1 VAEVYNFTVN
11 NKMLVDTWDERL
23 TGLTGEAATVAAGK
37 KYYDVFPPLIF
48 RDKDA
53 VAFSIEKQRS
63 LVLKG
68 HIFNCLFSRVTADI
82 MIKPVLTGNG
92 MKGAAIKVS
101 NVSVCESRRSQDIH
115 RPIALG
121 KTAAGLAHGLRNPL
135 NAISGAVT
143 YIAQKYAHEKVLIA
157 FANIMQEE
165 ISQLDRFI
173 SGFLATST
181 SDMRPCLVDINSL
194 LKKVEILISLQ
205 TRAQGI
211 RSDFKYGVI
220 PQVLIDPFQLEQA
233 VLNTINNALD
243 ALASDGGLTIR
254 TELEKSAE
262 KEFIVIEISDSGP
275 GMPCNSSSVNVTKKN
290 RGKGFGLL
298 ITEDI
303 MNCYGGR
310 MDIKSIKD
318 RGTTV
323 RLYIPANAAGGTNEK
338 KL

>member
-1 VAEVYNFTVN
+1 MANVYNFTVN
-11 NKMLVDTWDERL
+11 NKMFVDAWDERI
-23 TGLTGEAATVAAGK
+23 TELTGEAASVAAGK

-53 VAFSIEKQRS
+53 VAFSIEKQRK

-68 HIFNCLFSRVTADI
+68 YIFNCLFSRVTADI
-82 MIKPVLTGNG
+82 MIKPVATLKGI
-92 MKGAAIKVS
+92 KGAAIKVS
-101 NVSVCESRRSQDIH
+101 NVSVSDTRRPEEIY
-115 RPIALG
+115 RLIALG
-121 KTAAGLAHGLRNPL
+121 KTAASLAHGLRNPL

-143 YIAQKYAHEKVLIA
+143 YISQKYAHEKVLIE

-173 SGFLATST
+173 SGFLATSI
-181 SDMRPCLVDINSL
+181 SDMRPCLVDVNSL

-205 TRAQGI
+205 TRARSI

-220 PQVLIDPFQLEQA
+220 PQVLINPFQLEQA

-243 ALASDGGLTIR
+243 AMPSDGGLTIK
-254 TELEKSAE
+254 TGLEKSDE
-262 KEFIVIEISDSGP
+262 KEFVIIEISDSGP
-275 GMPCNSSSVNVTKKN
+275 GMPGNSSSDNMTRKK

-298 ITEDI
+298 ITEEI
-303 MNCYGGR
+303 MNHYDGR
-310 MDIKSIKD
+310 MDIKSMKD

-323 RLYIPANAAGGTNEK
+323 RLFIPTNAAGGTNEK

>member
-1 VAEVYNFTVN
+1 MANDYSFTVN
-11 NKMLVDTWDERL
+11 NKMLVDTWDERI
-23 TGLTGEAATVAAGK
+23 TELTGEVATATKGK

-53 VAFSIEKQRS
+53 VAFSIEKKRR

-68 HIFNCLFSRVTADI
+68 YIFNCLFSRVTADI
-82 MIKPVLTGNG
+82 VVEPVMAVKGA
-92 MKGAAIKVS
+92 KGAAIKVS
-101 NVSVCESRRSQDIH
+101 NVSVCESRRPEDMHCLID
-115 RPIALG
+115 LG
-121 KTAAGLAHGLRNPL
+121 KTATSLAHGLRNPL

-143 YIAQKYAHEKVLIA
+143 YISQKYAHEKVLVA
-157 FANIMQEE
+157 FANIMKEE

-173 SGFLATST
+173 SGFLATSI
-181 SDMRPCLVDINSL
+181 SDMRPCLVDVNSL

-205 TRAQGI
+205 TRARSI
-211 RSDFKYGVI
+211 RSDFKYGVV
-220 PQVLIDPFQLEQA
+220 PQVLINPFQLEQA

-243 ALASDGGLTIR
+243 AMTSDGGLTIK
-254 TELEKSAE
+254 TEVDKTAE
-262 KEFIVIEISDSGP
+262 NEFTVIEVSDSGP
-275 GMPCNSSSVNVTKKN
+275 GMPSNRSSVNVTKKN

-303 MNCYGGR
+303 MSRYGGR
-310 MDIKSIKD
+310 MDIKSMKD